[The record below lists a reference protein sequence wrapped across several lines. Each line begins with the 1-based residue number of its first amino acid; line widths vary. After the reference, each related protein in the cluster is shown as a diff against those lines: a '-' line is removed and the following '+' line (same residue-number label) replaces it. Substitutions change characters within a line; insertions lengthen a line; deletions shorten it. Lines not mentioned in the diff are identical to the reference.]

1 MSSTPHKATDEP
13 TRNRL
18 RFELIFAS
26 ACVGFGLLVLPAL
39 IYWMGAMM
47 LGPYGE
53 EAGLGAFY
61 LDFFRDL
68 AEPSA
73 RAWTLL
79 LGPFATLSVLRL
91 IFRKS
96 PRSMPAEPDPPPASP
111 SGPRRVEPRVSAD

>member
-53 EAGLGAFY
+53 EAGLGTFY

-68 AEPSA
+68 AEPTA

-79 LGPFATLSVLRL
+79 LGPLATLSVLRL
-91 IFRKS
+91 IFRKPS
-96 PRSMPAEPDPPPASP
+96 GPVLIEPEAPPANP
-111 SGPRRVEPRVSAD
+111 PGPRRVEPRVSAD